1 MVNISSDV
9 IRGYNDTIILYL
21 LLDRPSYGY
30 EISKQIKLI
39 SEEKYVIKETTLYSA
54 FTRLEKNGYITSF
67 SSSDNASGKLDIKQ
81 KNQLEDPQLTPDD
94 FDEVVEAKSRLIDQ
108 LNNLDSGFE
117 KLFERT
123 KEELNGHKEDYK
135 EQIRTMQ
142 EHIRSITDKS
152 VKIQSQEA
160 RNKDL
165 MTLKFASI
173 KKQARE
179 VRVGTQAASRYYKS
193 MSGTGYMEPQFM
205 DNKK

>member
-1 MVNISSDV
+1 MEQTYIDIMIQSLEKKEQV
-9 IRGYNDTIILYL
+9 
-21 LLDRPSYGY
+21 LDRII
-30 EISKQIKLI
+30 E
-39 SEEKYVIKETTLYSA
+39 
-54 FTRLEKNGYITSF
+54 
-67 SSSDNASGKLDIKQ
+67 LDIKQ

-179 VRVGTQAASRYYKS
+179 VRVARRQQAATTSPCQEPDIWSRSLWTIKS
-193 MSGTGYMEPQFM
+193 EKFNLIFHHNIPKPRV
-205 DNKK
+205 DNQVFFGMLIYLILIIIVIAVDCDIACT

>member
-1 MVNISSDV
+1 MEQTYIDIMIQSLEKKEQV
-9 IRGYNDTIILYL
+9 
-21 LLDRPSYGY
+21 LDRII
-30 EISKQIKLI
+30 E
-39 SEEKYVIKETTLYSA
+39 
-54 FTRLEKNGYITSF
+54 
-67 SSSDNASGKLDIKQ
+67 LDIKQ

-135 EQIRTMQ
+135 EQIR
-142 EHIRSITDKS
+142 SITDKS
-152 VKIQSQEA
+152 VKILSQEA

-193 MSGTGYMEPQFM
+193 MSGTGYMEPKFM

>member
-1 MVNISSDV
+1 MEQTYIDIMIQSLEKKEQV
-9 IRGYNDTIILYL
+9 
-21 LLDRPSYGY
+21 LDRII
-30 EISKQIKLI
+30 E
-39 SEEKYVIKETTLYSA
+39 
-54 FTRLEKNGYITSF
+54 
-67 SSSDNASGKLDIKQ
+67 LDIKQ

-135 EQIRTMQ
+135 EQIRT
-142 EHIRSITDKS
+142 ITDKS

>member
-1 MVNISSDV
+1 MEQTYIDIMIQSLEKKEQV
-9 IRGYNDTIILYL
+9 
-21 LLDRPSYGY
+21 LDRII
-30 EISKQIKLI
+30 E
-39 SEEKYVIKETTLYSA
+39 
-54 FTRLEKNGYITSF
+54 
-67 SSSDNASGKLDIKQ
+67 LDIKQ

-123 KEELNGHKEDYK
+123 KDYK

>member
-1 MVNISSDV
+1 MEQTYIDIMIQSLEKKEQV
-9 IRGYNDTIILYL
+9 
-21 LLDRPSYGY
+21 LDRII
-30 EISKQIKLI
+30 E
-39 SEEKYVIKETTLYSA
+39 
-54 FTRLEKNGYITSF
+54 
-67 SSSDNASGKLDIKQ
+67 LDIKQ

-165 MTLKFASI
+165 PVQTGDKTRNNLRGNEFEIVELFIADNIFELVHGYKPEKI
-173 KKQARE
+173 KKRL
-179 VRVGTQAASRYYKS
+179 
-193 MSGTGYMEPQFM
+193 
-205 DNKK
+205 

>member
-1 MVNISSDV
+1 MIIVKNNRKY
-9 IRGYNDTIILYL
+9 RGNTMEQTYIDIMIQSLEKKEQV
-21 LLDRPSYGY
+21 LDRII
-30 EISKQIKLI
+30 E
-39 SEEKYVIKETTLYSA
+39 
-54 FTRLEKNGYITSF
+54 
-67 SSSDNASGKLDIKQ
+67 LDIKQ
-81 KNQLEDPQLTPDD
+81 NNQLEDPQLTPDD

-152 VKIQSQEA
+152 VKIQSQET

>member
-1 MVNISSDV
+1 MEQTYIDIMIQSLEKKEQV
-9 IRGYNDTIILYL
+9 
-21 LLDRPSYGY
+21 LDRII
-30 EISKQIKLI
+30 E
-39 SEEKYVIKETTLYSA
+39 
-54 FTRLEKNGYITSF
+54 
-67 SSSDNASGKLDIKQ
+67 LDIKQ

-160 RNKDL
+160 RK
-165 MTLKFASI
+165 
-173 KKQARE
+173 